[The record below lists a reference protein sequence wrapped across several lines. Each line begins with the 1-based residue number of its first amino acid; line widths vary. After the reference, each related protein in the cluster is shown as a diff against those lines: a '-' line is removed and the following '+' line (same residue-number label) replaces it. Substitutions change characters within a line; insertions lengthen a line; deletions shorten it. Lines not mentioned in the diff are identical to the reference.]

1 MGSESPTVAGGGL
14 VARIKI
20 KMGILERKK
29 ALRMCVKKLKKISDP
44 ESKLCKAVL
53 INNTLQSLKNC
64 DDIRLQNE
72 NKDVD
77 GVMDCPKIE
86 AQTPKKSNFSP
97 EDILSEIVLPP
108 PLIPHMENFT
118 CRNYKDWSEEGGQI
132 ISERF
137 REQRNLTVGD
147 AFNDKVCDNN
157 LSGNCVNNNLVNNL
171 LDNSSQA
178 LLSNRDNNFY
188 DNKLQNSSDNIV
200 HIFTDNNVHN
210 ISDNKLLDNRT
221 FSDQKSGEKYFLQN
235 FEAKVV
241 CDAEPPTDIT
251 LEEIDSSNGLCAD
264 FSLYN
269 SFISDHRTGSDKF
282 AKTEQNSSRNY
293 EKISQSEHYSQNNML
308 INEQNYFMSYEQNFS
323 NNSLR
328 SEQTCLLEKPSSEQN
343 SYRLAPSE
351 QNSFKLPTMMGV
363 SYRQQ

>member
-20 KMGILERKK
+20 KMGKLEQKPLLLCSMKIERILDRKK

-86 AQTPKKSNFSP
+86 AQAPKKSNFSP

-137 REQRNLTVGD
+137 REQRNLTFGD
-147 AFNDKVCDNN
+147 AFNDKICDNN

-188 DNKLQNSSDNIV
+188 DNK
-200 HIFTDNNVHN
+200 
-210 ISDNKLLDNRT
+210 
-221 FSDQKSGEKYFLQN
+221 LQN

-293 EKISQSEHYSQNNML
+293 EKISQSERYSQNNML
-308 INEQNYFMSYEQNFS
+308 INEQNYFMSCEQNFS

-328 SEQTCLLEKPSSEQN
+328 SEQTCLEKPRSEQN